1 MAKAH
6 VEKVVAINDNSPRGQ
21 KTIAIEITY
30 VSEIQPNSVSK
41 ETYRIGG
48 RNITSVEVKGKQV
61 VIHLNPQDDKA
72 LTRKMIGFGPDTKTK
87 VTGTQVSIWQK
98 KSIKTTTGNAISG
111 FYMPKK
117 KLEAVSPIVD
127 EFKELVYQTENG
139 QKLIYH
145 LYEPKIKTEEKLPL
159 VLFMHDS
166 SVCSK
171 DTVAPLLQG
180 MGGLVWAYPQEQEKR
195 PCYVLVPQYPEK
207 SAFDD
212 FTVTW
217 VCEATVQLLQE
228 LCHTYNIDAT
238 RIYGTGQSMGCM
250 MLCELNIKHPEL
262 FAASYMV
269 AGQWN
274 PAKMAELHEKNL
286 WILIS
291 EKDEKAFPIMTES
304 VKLMEEAG
312 AKIARGS
319 LNAKASVQ
327 EKEKFVQDVLN
338 QNGNIQFTYYEGES
352 NLPEGMKAFPGCF
365 HLCTWLWSYDIEPI
379 REWMFSQKK
388 KG

>member
-6 VEKVVAINDNSPRGQ
+6 VEKVVAMNDNSPRGQ
-21 KTIAIEITY
+21 KTIAIVITY
-30 VSEIQPNSVSK
+30 ISEIYSDSVTK
-41 ETYRIGG
+41 DTYRISG
-48 RNITSVEVKGKQV
+48 RNITSIEVQGKQV
-61 VIHLNPQDDKA
+61 VIHLNPQDEKA
-72 LTRKMIGFGPDTKTK
+72 MTRKMIGFGPGTKTK
-87 VTGTQVSIWQK
+87 VTGTQVSVWQIK
-98 KSIKTTTGNAISG
+98 PIKTTKGEVISG

-117 KLEAVSPIVD
+117 KLESVSPIVD
-127 EFKELVYQTENG
+127 EFKEFSYRTESG
-139 QKLIYH
+139 QELTYH
-145 LYEPKIKTEEKLPL
+145 LYEPKTNKDEKLPL

-171 DTVAPLLQG
+171 DAVAPLLQG

-195 PCYVLVPQYPEK
+195 PCYVLVPQYPNK
-207 SAFDD
+207 TAFDD

-217 VCEATVQLLQE
+217 ECEATAQLVRE
-228 LCHTYNIDAT
+228 LCNTYNIDTT

-250 MLCELNIKHPEL
+250 MLCELNVAHPEL

-269 AGQWN
+269 AGQWD
-274 PAKMAELHEKNL
+274 PVKMATLKDKKL
-286 WILIS
+286 WILVS

-312 AKIARGS
+312 AIVARGS

-327 EKEKFVQDVLN
+327 EKERFAQEVLN

-352 NLPEGMKAFPGCF
+352 NLPEGMKVFPGCF
-365 HLCTWLWSYDIEPI
+365 HLCTWLWSYDIEPL